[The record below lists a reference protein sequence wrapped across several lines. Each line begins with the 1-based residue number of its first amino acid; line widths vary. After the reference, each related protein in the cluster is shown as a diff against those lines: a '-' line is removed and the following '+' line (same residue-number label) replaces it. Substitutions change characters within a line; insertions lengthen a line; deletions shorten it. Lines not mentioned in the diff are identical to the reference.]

1 MKKYT
6 ALAILFIISCII
18 PYLTGNYTL
27 RFATDILI
35 FAIMASAWNIIGGY
49 TGYASF
55 GNVVFFGL
63 GAYLTAIFMSED
75 LMHLNFFISMFF
87 SGVICAIFAFLMG
100 LPILRLKGHYF
111 AIATLG
117 IAEAMKALVQ
127 NLDITEGNSGMYLP
141 MINLSIDASYKFFY
155 FVALGVLI
163 ILLIITYIILKTK
176 LGYGFIAIREDEDAA
191 NSMGIN
197 TTLFKSISFSISG
210 FFTALA
216 GSIYAYQQGFIK
228 PEPVFDVLVTVKMI
242 VMAVFGGI
250 GSLFGPLIGA
260 ATIQIISEVLSDY
273 FLVAHALFFGTII
286 ILMILFSPKGI
297 YDIFS
302 GRKKIGMSYFL
313 ENIRKHRI

>member
-1 MKKYT
+1 MKKFY
-6 ALAILFIISCII
+6 LIGIFFIIALII
-18 PYLTGNYTL
+18 PFISGNFYI
-27 RFATDILI
+27 RFFTDVLL

-55 GNVVFFGL
+55 GNVVFFGM
-63 GAYLTAIFMSED
+63 GAYLTAIFMSPD
-75 LMHLNFFISMFF
+75 ILHLNFFIALLISAIIC
-87 SGVICAIFAFLMG
+87 GVFAFLIG
-100 LPILRLKGHYF
+100 IPVLRLKGHYF

-117 IAEAMKALVQ
+117 IAEAMKSLVQ

-141 MINLSIDASYKFFY
+141 ILQLSVNAQYKFFY
-155 FVALGVLI
+155 FLSLLVLI
-163 ILLIITYIILKTK
+163 ILLVTTYIILKSK

-191 NSMGIN
+191 NSVGIN
-197 TTLFKSISFSISG
+197 TTLFKCISFAISG
-210 FFTALA
+210 FFTSMA

-260 ATIQIISEVLSDY
+260 VVINSISEILSNY
-273 FLVAHALFFGTII
+273 FLTIHALFFGTII

-302 GRKKIGMSYFL
+302 GRKKFGLSYLL

>member
-1 MKKYT
+1 MKKY
-6 ALAILFIISCII
+6 AILGFFFIVFLIIPFITGNFII
-18 PYLTGNYTL
+18 
-27 RFATDILI
+27 RFMTDVLL
-35 FAIMASAWNIIGGY
+35 FAIMASSWNIIGGY

-63 GAYLTAIFMSED
+63 GAYLTAIFMAQD
-75 LMHLNFFISMFF
+75 LLNLNFFIAMFISAIA
-87 SGVICAIFAFLMG
+87 SGVFAFLIG
-100 LPILRLKGHYF
+100 IPVLRLKGHYF

-117 IAEAMKALVQ
+117 IAEAMKALIQ

-141 MINLSIDASYKFFY
+141 MINLSVDASYKFFY
-155 FVALGVLI
+155 FVAFCVLI
-163 ILLIITYIILKTK
+163 ILLFITYIILKTK

-197 TTLFKSISFSISG
+197 TTLYKCISFAISG
-210 FFTALA
+210 FFTAMA

-228 PEPVFDVLVTVKMI
+228 PEPVFDVLITVKMI

-260 ATIQIISEVLSDY
+260 ATINIISEILSDY
-273 FLVAHALFFGTII
+273 FLTAHALFLGGII